1 MATLAQYTAFHTL
14 INTGNFTA
22 TGLKLNLTQSSISH
36 AISNLEA
43 ELNLALIIR
52 NRNNIV
58 LTNEGKVV
66 YDHISK
72 ILKQQQ
78 HLESAVADLK
88 NLIGGSLSVGILPSV
103 SLVLLPKV
111 LAYFEEHH
119 PNLHIRLME
128 GDYDQIEQWLHNGVV
143 DIGFLVEPHSKDLI
157 FNHVFNDELV
167 CIMAKHHP
175 LANEE
180 KLHLEQLKNERWIM
194 PKRTIDRDVSR
205 ILTENKIHPNIVYDF
220 SVDQVIL
227 SMVNENLGISI
238 VPSSLLIHAPHQ
250 LIRKNFYE
258 SYVRN
263 VGIAHNRSVHLSPG
277 ALEFLEICKKFASN
291 LESNY

>member
-1 MATLAQYTAFHTL
+1 MATLAQYIAFHTL

-66 YDHISK
+66 YEHISR

-78 HLESAVADLK
+78 QLESTVADLK

-111 LAYFEEHH
+111 LAYFEAHH
-119 PNLHIRLME
+119 PNLDIRLME
-128 GDYDQIEQWLHNGVV
+128 GDYDQIEEWLHNGVV
-143 DIGFLVEPHSKDLI
+143 DIGFIVEPHSKQLV
-157 FNHVFNDELV
+157 FHHVFNDELV
-167 CIMAKHHP
+167 CIMAKYHP

-180 KLHLEQLKNERWIM
+180 KLQLEQLKNERWIM

-205 ILTENKIHPNIVYDF
+205 ILTENKMHPNIVYEF

-263 VGIAHNRSVHLSPG
+263 VGIAHNGSVHLSPG

-291 LESNY
+291 LESSY